1 MKLAFLPCGVTVRT
15 TDFGSVGIGSIPI
28 TATHQSSITMSNENT
43 IESRVAD
50 TILES
55 NIGTVDI
62 DGTTYEIAPPT
73 VATLILISKIISRFP
88 VVERVT
94 GAAVVNAV
102 LHHAKDYDALGEL
115 AAVMILGARNLTEK
129 RTVVTYTRKW
139 FGLRRVK
146 HEREEIIDR
155 KSILAERIMQ
165 TYSPTKLYQL
175 IISRLNELDIA
186 SFFVITTS
194 LSEANMLK
202 PTKEVG

>member
-1 MKLAFLPCGVTVRT
+1 
-15 TDFGSVGIGSIPI
+15 
-28 TATHQSSITMSNENT
+28 MSNENT

>member
-1 MKLAFLPCGVTVRT
+1 MNN
-15 TDFGSVGIGSIPI
+15 D
-28 TATHQSSITMSNENT
+28 NT

-73 VATLILISKIISRFP
+73 VATLILVSKIVSRLP

-129 RTVVTYTRKW
+129 RTVTTYTRKW

-155 KSILAERIMQ
+155 KSELAERIMQ
-165 TYSPTKLYQL
+165 TFSPTQLYQL
-175 IISRLNELDIA
+175 IVKRLNELDIA

-194 LSEANMLK
+194 LSEANLLK
-202 PTKEVG
+202 PTREVG

>member
-1 MKLAFLPCGVTVRT
+1 MNNN
-15 TDFGSVGIGSIPI
+15 D
-28 TATHQSSITMSNENT
+28 T

-55 NIGTVDI
+55 NIGTIEI

-73 VATLILISKIISRFP
+73 VATLILVSKIISRFP
-88 VVERVT
+88 VVERVS
-94 GAAVVNAV
+94 GAAVVNSV
-102 LHHAKDYDALGEL
+102 LHHAKDFNDLGEL

-129 RTVVTYTRKW
+129 RTVVTYKRKW
-139 FGLRRVK
+139 FGLRRIK
-146 HEREEIIDR
+146 CERDEIIDR

-165 TYSPTKLYQL
+165 TYSPTELYQL
-175 IISRLNELDIA
+175 IISRLNNLDIA

-194 LSEANMLK
+194 LSEANLLK